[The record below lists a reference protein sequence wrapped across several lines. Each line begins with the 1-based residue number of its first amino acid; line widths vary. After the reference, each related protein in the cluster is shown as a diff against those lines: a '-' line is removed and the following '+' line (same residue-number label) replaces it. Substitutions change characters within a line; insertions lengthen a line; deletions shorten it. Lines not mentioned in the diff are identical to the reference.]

1 MLPYNFCFYEYIA
14 MGNCLK
20 SAKNSVE
27 IAEIVKFLKPGK
39 IRFKYLLNPKLRIY
53 CVQNRG
59 HGV

>member
-1 MLPYNFCFYEYIA
+1 MFYEYNA